1 MENGKM
7 ILGVVSA
14 YGTMSDADSRYRVI
28 IRGND
33 VSELRKGL
41 EYYLKKEFRRAKE
54 SEEIMEEL
62 EELDLQPWEIKNEV
76 SEAVRSELKDGSPV
90 ASFMKK
96 LDGERK
102 VITISSLL
110 TDYHVEIRLIDK
122 NSELTT
128 CPEMI
133 VMSAYSHECMG
144 EAEFPDIIALINPA
158 SETDEEGNPIKV
170 DYTDNFHSHISMR
183 GSELN
188 KFLLGSDRHI
198 LKVIDYPIYYQED
211 CKGTYKPSGDIYLD
225 KANDIGEERFHI
237 LDLTEAEMG
246 IEEEEWS
253 VCLGYSHYGPMMGAS
268 GTRKVE
274 ILKRILERV
283 TADCIILPD
292 NVARRHI
299 NTIIRNP
306 KIKSVK
312 VSENCKLFS
321 MAGDTLCNKKKTI
334 EIFKPR

>member
-1 MENGKM
+1 M
-7 ILGVVSA
+7 
-14 YGTMSDADSRYRVI
+14 
-28 IRGND
+28 
-33 VSELRKGL
+33 SELRKGL
-41 EYYLKKEFRRAKE
+41 EHYLKKEFRRAKE

-76 SEAVRSELKDGSPV
+76 SKAVLSELKDGLQV
-90 ASFMKK
+90 AK

-102 VITISSLL
+102 VISLSSLL
-110 TDYHVEIRLIDK
+110 TDYHVEIRTIDK
-122 NSELTT
+122 TSELAN
-128 CPEMI
+128 CLEMTVI
-133 VMSAYSHECMG
+133 TAYGCECMG
-144 EAEFPDIIALINPA
+144 DAEFPDVIDLINPA
-158 SETDEEGNPIKV
+158 SETDEEGNPIKIE
-170 DYTDNFHSHISMR
+170 YADNFHGKISMR

-188 KFLLGSDRHI
+188 NFLLGSDSHI

-211 CKGTYKPSGDIYLD
+211 CKGIYKPTGEINLD
-225 KANDIGEERFHI
+225 KANDIGEKRFHI

-246 IEEEEWS
+246 IEEEEYS
-253 VCLGYSHYGPMMGAS
+253 ICLGYSHWGPVMGSS

-274 ILKRILERV
+274 ILKRILEKV
-283 TADCIILPD
+283 SADCIILPD

-321 MAGDTLCNKKKTI
+321 MVGDTLCNKKKTI